1 MVDTP
6 RRRRIDMGKLIDIRD
21 LLEVRREVADYE
33 REERE
38 RFLKAFERIRPIL
51 MDLKMVIEFG
61 GDFSIWIEGIWKNVP
76 FFQIPIRAIL
86 GSWQTQL
93 WGEWDI
99 KAKIEEVQAI

>member
-1 MVDTP
+1 
-6 RRRRIDMGKLIDIRD
+6 MGKLIDIRD

-61 GDFSIWIEGIWKNVP
+61 GDFSI
-76 FFQIPIRAIL
+76 
-86 GSWQTQL
+86 
-93 WGEWDI
+93 
-99 KAKIEEVQAI
+99 